1 LVEET
6 VMDEIKDEIEKIR
19 IRAEAIIRSSAGGSG
34 NTKRAMDILDSLVRL
49 AVINEGLIK
58 DRDYWQALAMQ
69 FHDAV
74 HAEIERRAKVE
85 I

>member
-1 LVEET
+1 
-6 VMDEIKDEIEKIR
+6 MKDEIENIR
-19 IRAEAIIRSSAGGSG
+19 IRAEAIIRAAPGGSG

-49 AVINEGLIK
+49 AIINTGLAA
-58 DRDYWQALAMQ
+58 DRDYWKGLAMQ

-74 HAEIERRAKVE
+74 HAETERRAKVE